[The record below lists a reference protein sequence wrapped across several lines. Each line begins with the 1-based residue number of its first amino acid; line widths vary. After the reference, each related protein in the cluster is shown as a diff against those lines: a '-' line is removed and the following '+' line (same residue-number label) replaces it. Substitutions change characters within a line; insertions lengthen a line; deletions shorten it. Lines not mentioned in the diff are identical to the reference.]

1 MSNDRKSEHVPL
13 SEDVQNGDSL
23 QGGANIVKNRDD
35 IGFRKRNEDK
45 LVSAAPTQ
53 IKKYTVI
60 DLVKSKRL
68 FLTSLIMWFA
78 W

>member
-1 MSNDRKSEHVPL
+1 MNSDRKSEHIPL

-35 IGFRKRNEDK
+35 AGFRKRNENK
-45 LVSAAPTQ
+45 LVSIAPTQ

-60 DLVKSKRL
+60 DLLKSKRL